1 MRIGIEAQRIFRP
14 KKHGMDIVVLEVL
27 KQLQQIESKHQ
38 FVVFVKDDTDSTCLQ
53 ASANMEIVKLPGKT
67 YVDWEQW
74 SLPKAVRKSGVDL
87 LHCTSNTAPFAVSV
101 PTVITLH
108 DIIYLEKLQF
118 TGTAYQN
125 FGNVY
130 RRFNVPSIIRRCEKV
145 ITVSE
150 YEKERIVERLDLKE
164 DKVQV
169 VYNGLSSAFKVHE
182 KSVVEKAREE
192 RSLPP
197 KFILSLGNQAPKKNM
212 KGSIKAYLEYRK
224 QSANPLPFVL
234 VECTKSYLE
243 QTLSEFNASD
253 ALEHIHLTG
262 YIPHHQLPLLYNMC
276 HTFLYPSFR
285 ESFGIP
291 ILEASACGVPV
302 ITSNT
307 SSMPEV
313 SGGSTLL
320 TNPHELAEI
329 TEALLRLDS
338 DAELRSTLIE
348 KGLENASMFTWKN
361 TALQTLD
368 IYKEVLKLNDYGT
381 RAYSLHQG

>member
-27 KQLQQIESKHQ
+27 KQLQEINSSDE
-38 FVVFVKDDTDSTCLQ
+38 FVVFVKDDADAACLSSTP
-53 ASANMEIVKLPGKT
+53 NMQIVKVPGKT

-74 SLPKAVRKSGVDL
+74 SLPKAVRNAGVEL
-87 LHCTSNTAPFAVSV
+87 LHCTSNTAPFSVPV
-101 PTVITLH
+101 PTVVTLH

-130 RRFNVPSIIRRCEKV
+130 RRFNVPSIIKRSERV

-150 YEKERIVERLDLKE
+150 YEKARIVEHLNLD
-164 DKVQV
+164 DDRVQV
-169 VYNGLSSAFKVHE
+169 VYNGLSDSFKVYNE
-182 KSVVEKAREE
+182 IEVEKARSK
-192 RSLPP
+192 RQLPSQ
-197 KFILSLGNQAPKKNM
+197 FILSLGNQAPKKNM
-212 KGSIKAYLEYRK
+212 KGSIKAYLDYRK
-224 QSANPLPFVL
+224 KSESPLPLVL
-234 VECTKSYLE
+234 VECTETFLQ
-243 QTLSEFNASD
+243 QTLNEFSAGTER
-253 ALEHIHLTG
+253 EHIHLTG
-262 YIPHHQLPLLYNMC
+262 YIPHAELPLLYNMC
-276 HTFLYPSFR
+276 STFLYPSLR

-291 ILEASACGVPV
+291 ILEANACGVPV

-320 TNPHELAEI
+320 TDPFKPEEI
-329 TEALLRLDS
+329 TQALLHIETDKT
-338 DAELRSTLIE
+338 LRSTLVS
-348 KGLENASMFTWKN
+348 KGLENARKFTWRN

-368 IYKEVLKLNDYGT
+368 IYKEALKLNDYGT

>member
-27 KQLQQIESKHQ
+27 KQLQSANGNDE
-38 FVVFVKDDTDSTCLQ
+38 FVVFVKDDSDACCLPT
-53 ASANMEIVKLPGKT
+53 APNMEIVKVPGKT

-74 SLPKAVRKSGVDL
+74 SLPKAVKKAGVDL
-87 LHCTSNTAPFAVSV
+87 LHCTSNTAPFSVSV
-101 PTVITLH
+101 PTIVTLH

-130 RRFNVPSIIRRCEKV
+130 RRFNVPSIIRQAERV

-150 YEKERIVERLDLKE
+150 YEKERIVDRLQLDDE
-164 DKVQV
+164 KVQV
-169 VYNGLSSAFKVHE
+169 VYNGLSDSFKRYTDAE
-182 KSVVEKAREE
+182 VEAARIK
-192 RSLPP
+192 RQLPE

-212 KGSIKAYLEYRK
+212 KGSIKAYLDYRNK
-224 QSANPLPFVL
+224 GENPLPLVL
-234 VECTKSYLE
+234 VECTEAFLH
-243 QTLSEFNASD
+243 QTLSEFNAQSEK
-253 ALEHIHLTG
+253 EHIHLTG
-262 YIPHHQLPLLYNMC
+262 YIPHAELPLLYNMC
-276 HTFLYPSFR
+276 HTFLYPSLR

-291 ILEASACGVPV
+291 ILEANACGAPV

-320 TNPHELAEI
+320 TNPFNLEEI
-329 TEALLRLDS
+329 TNALVQLDTNESLRNS
-338 DAELRSTLIE
+338 LIA
-348 KGLENASMFTWKN
+348 KGLENARRFTWKN
-361 TALQTLD
+361 TAQQTLD
-368 IYKEVLKLNDYGT
+368 IYKEALKLNDYGT